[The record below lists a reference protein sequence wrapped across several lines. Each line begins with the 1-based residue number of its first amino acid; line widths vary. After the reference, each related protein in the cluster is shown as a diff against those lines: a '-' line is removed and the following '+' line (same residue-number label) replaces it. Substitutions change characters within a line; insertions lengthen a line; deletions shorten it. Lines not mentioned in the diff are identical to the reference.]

1 MSQSSSDLTRQK
13 LIHAATEVFA
23 EVGYKAATVREIVR
37 RAEVNQAAINYHFRG
52 KDALYCEVMRRAF
65 QKAEA
70 ATGHE
75 WQDNAAPPEEELKRF
90 MENMMM
96 PMLEAVPGTEGY
108 ARLLAWEM
116 IEPSGF
122 LDTLEKE
129 GPALHHQQVMDIAR
143 RFLPA
148 GAPEHQV
155 AWTGFWLLGQC
166 SVVRQ
171 ADTLMKQM
179 SPDLSNALK
188 SNKAEMPSFFARLA
202 LQGLKHAFEH

>member
-13 LIHAATEVFA
+13 LIHAATEVFS
-23 EVGYKAATVREIVR
+23 EVGYKAATVREIVK

-65 QKAEA
+65 QQAEA
-70 ATGHE
+70 ATIAE
-75 WQDNAAPPEEELKRF
+75 TQDNGLSPEQELRKF
-90 MENMMM
+90 FENMMM
-96 PMLEAVPGTEGY
+96 PMIEAQPGTEGY

-122 LDTLEKE
+122 LDSLEKD
-129 GPALHHQQVMDIAR
+129 GPAQHHQQVTEIAR
-143 RFLPA
+143 RFLPQN
-148 GAPEHQV
+148 APEHEV

-171 ADTLMKQM
+171 ADAMTKQM
-179 SPDLSNALK
+179 SPELAKALRDNK
-188 SNKAEMPSFFARLA
+188 SEMPQFFARLA
-202 LQGLKHAFEH
+202 LNGLKRAFEN